1 MITRLFVLFVVV
13 VFMGIQSGPVSAA
26 GYGDGPGCG
35 LPAELFK
42 DGPRDIMHQSMAWT
56 TNVFLPQSFAVTSQ
70 TWGCTNNGKF
80 WAQQPTAFA
89 KLNFDNLSQNM
100 AQGGGE
106 YLASFATLMGV
117 PAEQHPAFFA
127 LTQEKYVVLTQMGK
141 ESPAAMIETLDSA
154 MATHPVLVKVSM
166 AR

>member
-1 MITRLFVLFVVV
+1 MKKFLIAIALATLLVE
-13 VFMGIQSGPVSAA
+13 PVMAG

-42 DGPRDIMHQSMAWT
+42 DGPKDIMHQSMAWT
-56 TNVFLPQSFAVTSQ
+56 TNSFLPQSFAVTSQ
-70 TWGCTNNGKF
+70 TWNCTNNGKF

-89 KLNFDNLSQNM
+89 KLNFDNLSQDM

-117 PAEQHPAFFA
+117 PAEQEPAFFA
-127 LTQEKYVVLTQMGK
+127 LTQDKYVVLTQIGK
-141 ESPAAMIETLDSA
+141 ESPAAMVEALDRA
-154 MATHPVLVKVSM
+154 MASHPTLVKISM